1 MKKIVIPLLWGL
13 FATIPQP
20 LPATSYKSIIVNQ
33 SDGSEMKVTI
43 EDDMKTTVAEGNLV
57 ITCTKGDIVLPVID
71 IKNWTFSTSAGS
83 DDVWTGIESPT
94 ASGTNCI
101 LNSDRII
108 LSNLPEGSTVSLCSI
123 DGRIVKSS
131 RAEGDYEFSISE
143 LPKGI
148 YVLTYNKNTLKIAVA
163 K

>member
-1 MKKIVIPLLWGL
+1 M
-13 FATIPQP
+13 
-20 LPATSYKSIIVNQ
+20 
-33 SDGSEMKVTI
+33 
-43 EDDMKTTVAEGNLV
+43 
-57 ITCTKGDIVLPVID
+57 
-71 IKNWTFSTSAGS
+71 
-83 DDVWTGIESPT
+83 WTGIESPT

-108 LSNLPEGSTVSLCSI
+108 LSNLPEGSTVTLCSI

-131 RAEGDYEFSISE
+131 RAEGDYELSISE

>member
-1 MKKIVIPLLWGL
+1 MKKIVIPLLLGF
-13 FATIPQP
+13 FATIPHH
-20 LPATSYKSIIVNQ
+20 LPAASYKSIIVNQ
-33 SDGSEMKVTI
+33 SDGSEMKVT
-43 EDDMKTTVAEGNLV
+43 
-57 ITCTKGDIVLPVID
+57 TCTKGDIVLPVID

-83 DDVWTGIESPT
+83 DDVWTGIELPT

-131 RAEGDYEFSISE
+131 RAEGDYELSISE

>member
-33 SDGSEMKVTI
+33 SDG
-43 EDDMKTTVAEGNLV
+43 DDMKTTVAEGNLV

-131 RAEGDYEFSISE
+131 RAEGDYELSISE

>member
-57 ITCTKGDIVLPVID
+57 ITCTKGACHRHKKLDILYKCRQRRRVDRNRIADRKRNKLHTQLRQ
-71 IKNWTFSTSAGS
+71 NHSQQLTRGFHGHSLFHRR
-83 DDVWTGIESPT
+83 
-94 ASGTNCI
+94 TN
-101 LNSDRII
+101 S
-108 LSNLPEGSTVSLCSI
+108 
-123 DGRIVKSS
+123 
-131 RAEGDYEFSISE
+131 
-143 LPKGI
+143 
-148 YVLTYNKNTLKIAVA
+148 
-163 K
+163 

>member
-108 LSNLPEGSTVSLCSI
+108 LSNCSAMCAFNTQRLRVLYLRTAQRHICI
-123 DGRIVKSS
+123 D
-131 RAEGDYEFSISE
+131 
-143 LPKGI
+143 L
-148 YVLTYNKNTLKIAVA
+148 
-163 K
+163 

>member
-57 ITCTKGDIVLPVID
+57 
-71 IKNWTFSTSAGS
+71 
-83 DDVWTGIESPT
+83 
-94 ASGTNCI
+94 
-101 LNSDRII
+101 
-108 LSNLPEGSTVSLCSI
+108 
-123 DGRIVKSS
+123 
-131 RAEGDYEFSISE
+131 
-143 LPKGI
+143 
-148 YVLTYNKNTLKIAVA
+148 
-163 K
+163 

>member
-1 MKKIVIPLLWGL
+1 
-13 FATIPQP
+13 
-20 LPATSYKSIIVNQ
+20 
-33 SDGSEMKVTI
+33 
-43 EDDMKTTVAEGNLV
+43 MKTAVAEGNLV

-108 LSNLPEGSTVSLCSI
+108 LSNLPEGSTVTLCSI

-131 RAEGDYEFSISE
+131 RAEGDYELSISE

>member
-83 DDVWTGIESPT
+83 DDVWTGTRIADRKRNKLHTQLRQNHSQQLT
-94 ASGTNCI
+94 RGFHGHSLFHRRTN
-101 LNSDRII
+101 S
-108 LSNLPEGSTVSLCSI
+108 
-123 DGRIVKSS
+123 
-131 RAEGDYEFSISE
+131 
-143 LPKGI
+143 
-148 YVLTYNKNTLKIAVA
+148 
-163 K
+163 

>member
-1 MKKIVIPLLWGL
+1 MKKIVIPLLLGL
-13 FATIPQP
+13 FAIIPHH
-20 LPATSYKSIIVNQ
+20 LPAASYKSIIVNQ

-43 EDDMKTTVAEGNLV
+43 EDDMKTAVAEGNPV

-108 LSNLPEGSTVSLCSI
+108 LSNLPEGSTVTLCSI

>member
-71 IKNWTFSTSAGS
+71 IKNWTFSTS
-83 DDVWTGIESPT
+83 
-94 ASGTNCI
+94 
-101 LNSDRII
+101 
-108 LSNLPEGSTVSLCSI
+108 
-123 DGRIVKSS
+123 GRIVKSS

>member
-57 ITCTKGDIVLPVID
+57 ITCTKGDIVLACHRHKKLD
-71 IKNWTFSTSAGS
+71 ILYK
-83 DDVWTGIESPT
+83 
-94 ASGTNCI
+94 C
-101 LNSDRII
+101 RQ
-108 LSNLPEGSTVSLCSI
+108 
-123 DGRIVKSS
+123 R
-131 RAEGDYEFSISE
+131 
-143 LPKGI
+143 
-148 YVLTYNKNTLKIAVA
+148 
-163 K
+163 

>member
-1 MKKIVIPLLWGL
+1 MKKIVIPLLLGL
-13 FATIPQP
+13 FATIPHH
-20 LPATSYKSIIVNQ
+20 LPAASYKSIIVNQ

-43 EDDMKTTVAEGNLV
+43 EDDMKTAVAEGNLV

-83 DDVWTGIESPT
+83 DDVWTG
-94 ASGTNCI
+94 TNCI

-108 LSNLPEGSTVSLCSI
+108 LSNLPEGSTVTLCSI

-131 RAEGDYEFSISE
+131 RAEGDYELSISE

>member
-1 MKKIVIPLLWGL
+1 MKKIVIPLLLGL
-13 FATIPQP
+13 FATIPHH
-20 LPATSYKSIIVNQ
+20 LPAASYKSIIVNQ

-43 EDDMKTTVAEGNLV
+43 EDDMKTAVAEGNLV
-57 ITCTKGDIVLPVID
+57 ITCTKGD

-108 LSNLPEGSTVSLCSI
+108 LSNLPEGSTVTLCSI
-123 DGRIVKSS
+123 DGRIVKRS
-131 RAEGDYEFSISE
+131 RAEGDYELSISE